1 MEQRHLGNSG
11 LMVSVLGLGCWPLGG
26 GWGWGDQDEQES
38 IRTIHAALD
47 AGINLLDT
55 AEAYN
60 DGHSEEVV
68 GRALLGRRA
77 QAVVATKVSPSNA
90 EPATLRAHC
99 EASLKRLRTDYIDL
113 YQVHWPIDP
122 PMVADAFA
130 TLQALQRE
138 GKVRAIG
145 VSNHGIE
152 QLGQVTATGV
162 PVVSNQ
168 LCYNLLSRAI
178 EFEILPYCQEHGMGT
193 LTYMALMQGFLT
205 GKYPSIDDAPLFR
218 TRTRHFSSARPGSR
232 HGEEGAEA
240 ETSQALTDIRR
251 LAREAG
257 IPMADIA
264 IGWVLAQPGVTCVL
278 VGSRNRQQLQE
289 NLQAVSISLSPGL
302 VLQLSRATEA
312 LKLKMGPNADYFQGG
327 ESRRTR

>member
-1 MEQRHLGNSG
+1 
-11 LMVSVLGLGCWPLGG
+11 
-26 GWGWGDQDEQES
+26 
-38 IRTIHAALD
+38 
-47 AGINLLDT
+47 
-55 AEAYN
+55 
-60 DGHSEEVV
+60 
-68 GRALLGRRA
+68 
-77 QAVVATKVSPSNA
+77 
-90 EPATLRAHC
+90 
-99 EASLKRLRTDYIDL
+99 
-113 YQVHWPIDP
+113 
-122 PMVADAFA
+122 
-130 TLQALQRE
+130 
-138 GKVRAIG
+138 
-145 VSNHGIE
+145 
-152 QLGQVTATGV
+152 
-162 PVVSNQ
+162 
-168 LCYNLLSRAI
+168 
-178 EFEILPYCQEHGMGT
+178 MGT

-205 GKYPSIDDAPLFR
+205 GKYPSIDDAPPFR